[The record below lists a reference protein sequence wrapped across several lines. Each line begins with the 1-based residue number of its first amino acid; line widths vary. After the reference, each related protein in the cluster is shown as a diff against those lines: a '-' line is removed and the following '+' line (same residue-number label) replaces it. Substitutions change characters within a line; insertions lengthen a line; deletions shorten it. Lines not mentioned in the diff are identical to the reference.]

1 MGLRA
6 GSMYSEEVIQMF
18 KKAAAFL
25 LSAVIMAGSS
35 TAVFAE
41 SVPQT
46 TVVTQEYGASAA
58 KVWDGKSEMK
68 AGQSYVLKKSVTISK
83 KVTIPKGTTL
93 TLNKGVKLG
102 VSASGSLY
110 VKGKLAVKSGA
121 SVSVS
126 GTLYTYSGST
136 LSVSGA
142 VKLNTNKAKVTLG
155 GSLTVNKTGTVS
167 GTPKSIKLGKNGKVT
182 NKGKITCKKLNDLIG
197 GTSTNDQDMKD
208 IENMLNGVFD
218 ELISTKSMYSAIKK
232 AVPASY
238 IEQAEKEFE
247 EQIKQYDTNDELA
260 GMTLGDFIDGLF
272 GSLLGDFL
280 DGFEYLQ
287 VSIVKATECKDSL
300 TDEQLI
306 YFTGCKE
313 ISAAYK
319 VEIKPDYKFKDGYD
333 PAENG
338 VTITSETTEA
348 VVVKADGKWYM
359 CADSLY
365 GL

>member
-1 MGLRA
+1 
-6 GSMYSEEVIQMF
+6 MF

-25 LSAVIMAGSS
+25 LSAVIMAASS
-35 TAVFAE
+35 TAVYAE

-46 TVVTQEYGASAA
+46 TVVVQEYGASAA

-102 VSASGSLY
+102 IAASGSLY

-121 SVSVS
+121 TVSVS
-126 GTLYTYSGST
+126 GTLYTYSGSS

-142 VKLNTNKAKVTLG
+142 VKFNTNKAKVTLG
-155 GSLTVNKTGTVS
+155 GTLTVNKTGAVS
-167 GTPKSIKLGKNGKVT
+167 GTPKSIKLGKSGKVS

-197 GTSTNDQDMKD
+197 GTSSNDQDIKD
-208 IENMLNGVFD
+208 IENMLNGVFA
-218 ELISTKSMYSAIKK
+218 ELINTGSMYSAIKK

-247 EQIKQYDTNDELA
+247 EQIKLYDTTGELA
-260 GMTLGDFIDGLF
+260 GMTLRDFIDGLF
-272 GSLLGDFL
+272 GSFLGELIDA
-280 DGFEYLQ
+280 FEYLK
-287 VSIVKATECKDSL
+287 VNVVKATECKNSL
-300 TDEQLI
+300 TDEQLM

-313 ISAAYK
+313 INAAYK
-319 VEIKPDYKFKDGYD
+319 VEITPDYKFKDGYD
-333 PAENG
+333 PAEHG
-338 VTITSETTEA
+338 VKIVSEATEV

-365 GL
+365 GM

>member
-1 MGLRA
+1 
-6 GSMYSEEVIQMF
+6 MYSEEVIQMF

-25 LSAVIMAGSS
+25 LSAVVMAGSS

-41 SVPQT
+41 SVPQA

-102 VSASGSLY
+102 ISASGSLY

-182 NKGKITCKKLNDLIG
+182 NKGKITCKKLNDLIS
-197 GTSTNDQDMKD
+197 GTSSNAED
-208 IENMLNGVFD
+208 IKEIEAMLNGVYE
-218 ELISTKSMYSAIKK
+218 ELLSTGSMYGALKK

-238 IEQAEKEFE
+238 IEQAEKEFAE
-247 EQIKQYDTNDELA
+247 AIKEYDTNGEMA
-260 GMTLGDFIDGLF
+260 GMTLKDFLDGLF
-272 GSLLGDFL
+272 GELLKESLKSI
-280 DGFEYLQ
+280 EYVK
-287 VSIVKATECKDSL
+287 VSVVKATEYKQGL
-300 TDEQLI
+300 TDEQKM
-306 YFTGCKE
+306 YFSGCKE
-313 ISAAYK
+313 INAVYLI
-319 VEIKPDYKFKDGYD
+319 EMKPDIKFKDGYD
-333 PAENG
+333 PAQSG
-338 VTITSETTEA
+338 VVVSDEATEA
-348 VVVKADGKWYM
+348 IVVKADGKWYM
-359 CADSLY
+359 CADSMF
-365 GL
+365 